1 MTLSHLQFLV
11 DDMLYTMPASCR
23 TQVQQEFYAVQPPQQ
38 PHLLKQKSLPG
49 LFFVI
54 SSITT

>member
-1 MTLSHLQFLV
+1 M
-11 DDMLYTMPASCR
+11 
-23 TQVQQEFYAVQPPQQ
+23 QVQQEFCEVQLPQQ
-38 PHLLKQKSLPG
+38 PRLLKQKSLPG

>member
-1 MTLSHLQFLV
+1 V
-11 DDMLYTMPASCR
+11 DDMLYTMQASCR
-23 TQVQQEFYAVQPPQQ
+23 MQVQREFCEVQLLQQ
-38 PHLLKQKSLPG
+38 PRLLKQKSLPG